1 MWYYILEVS
10 PLAPDYQWDQWWR
23 GEKTS
28 SFPSSFWC
36 ARRFFLRFS
45 TSAANLLLLV
55 YIKPATNKGENKN
68 LHIYIQV
75 EKEREKK
82 VIIITERLVFIT
94 RRCVTGGGG
103 SLHRS
108 APPFGSPPL
117 FISSE
122 KWEEK
127 NFLTEKVATVR
138 VPSHEQWTIPPP
150 SGHPAVMR
158 NVEGL
163 ERKYLKKWNSLRAI
177 DTKSFRT
184 YPMTVKRA
192 QKKERTQGV
201 DRCELSWKLK
211 STIIP
216 PWKKKW
222 DGPSV
227 CPPLKAQQNRL
238 SVIMKLYTFSA
249 LQGSVGGGVTHTS
262 IAILSCFLRGKFWPF
277 WNWNIRVLR
286 VWRIGGRLVHKIP
299 CFLSISPAVTNL
311 SGEMIKKKEVEKKVM
326 AGGGREE
333 YNHRGDSR
341 KG

>member
-1 MWYYILEVS
+1 M
-10 PLAPDYQWDQWWR
+10 
-23 GEKTS
+23 
-28 SFPSSFWC
+28 
-36 ARRFFLRFS
+36 
-45 TSAANLLLLV
+45 
-55 YIKPATNKGENKN
+55 
-68 LHIYIQV
+68 
-75 EKEREKK
+75 
-82 VIIITERLVFIT
+82 
-94 RRCVTGGGG
+94 
-103 SLHRS
+103 
-108 APPFGSPPL
+108 
-117 FISSE
+117 
-122 KWEEK
+122 
-127 NFLTEKVATVR
+127 
-138 VPSHEQWTIPPP
+138 
-150 SGHPAVMR
+150 
-158 NVEGL
+158 
-163 ERKYLKKWNSLRAI
+163 RAI

-192 QKKERTQGV
+192 QKKRENTRCGSLWAFLKAQV
-201 DRCELSWKLK
+201 DDY
-211 STIIP
+211 P